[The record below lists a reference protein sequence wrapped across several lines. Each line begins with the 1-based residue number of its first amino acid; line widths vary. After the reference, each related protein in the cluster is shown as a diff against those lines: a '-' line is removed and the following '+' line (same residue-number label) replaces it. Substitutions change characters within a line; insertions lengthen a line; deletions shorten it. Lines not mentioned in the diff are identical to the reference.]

1 MKTKQFIA
9 RMLVCSVTL
18 LGSTNLVA
26 KVKVGVFNIVP
37 EQILNWDEFHL
48 AGKVTVQDMKKAVEK
63 R

>member
-1 MKTKQFIA
+1 
-9 RMLVCSVTL
+9 MLVCSVTL